1 MTKYCKCG
9 HKKSEHS
16 SRLGEVDFTGADEYG
31 SYRGWQ
37 KSGQLLAFTGLA
49 CDGGIFHHSHWE
61 YHDPK
66 MKDTVQL
73 DNCLCP
79 KFRLSKHQKY
89 QAKRWKNTIVYD
101 KTRGLIESGMGK
113 YTK

>member
-16 SRLGEVDFTGADEYG
+16 SRLGEVDFTGV
-31 SYRGWQ
+31 
-37 KSGQLLAFTGLA
+37 A
-49 CDGGIFHHSHWE
+49 CDGGIFHHTHWE

-101 KTRGLIESGMGK
+101 KTRGLVESGMGK
-113 YTK
+113 YPK

>member
-16 SRLGEVDFTGADEYG
+16 SSFLRLEAN
-31 SYRGWQ
+31 
-37 KSGQLLAFTGLA
+37 A
-49 CDGGIFHHSHWE
+49 CDGGIFRHSDLEHL
-61 YHDPK
+61 D
-66 MKDTVQL
+66 QL

-79 KFRLSKHQKY
+79 KFRLSRHQKY

-101 KTRGLIESGMGK
+101 KTRGLVE
-113 YTK
+113 

>member
-16 SRLGEVDFTGADEYG
+16 SRLGEVDFTGV
-31 SYRGWQ
+31 
-37 KSGQLLAFTGLA
+37 A
-49 CDGGIFHHSHWE
+49 CDGGIFHHTHWE
-61 YHDPK
+61 YFDPK
-66 MKDTVQL
+66 AKTITPKETVQL

-79 KFRLSKHQKY
+79 KFRLSRHQKY

-101 KTRGLIESGMGK
+101 KTRGLVEYGMGK

>member
-9 HKKSEHS
+9 HKKSEHTS
-16 SRLGEVDFTGADEYG
+16 SLFWNYD
-31 SYRGWQ
+31 
-37 KSGQLLAFTGLA
+37 TGLV
-49 CDGGIFHHSHWE
+49 CDGGIFHHTHWE

>member
-16 SRLGEVDFTGADEYG
+16 SRLGEVDFTGV
-31 SYRGWQ
+31 
-37 KSGQLLAFTGLA
+37 A
-49 CDGGIFHHSHWE
+49 CDGYRFRHSDLE
-61 YHDPK
+61 YLD
-66 MKDTVQL
+66 QL

-79 KFRLSKHQKY
+79 KFRLSRHQKY

-101 KTRGLIESGMGK
+101 KTRGLVEYGMGK

>member
-16 SRLGEVDFTGADEYG
+16 SRLGEVDFTGV
-31 SYRGWQ
+31 
-37 KSGQLLAFTGLA
+37 A
-49 CDGGIFHHSHWE
+49 CDGGIFHHRQEMYYAYGHWS
-61 YHDPK
+61 PK
-66 MKDTVQL
+66 ETIQL

-79 KFRLSKHQKY
+79 KFRLSRHQKY

-101 KTRGLIESGMGK
+101 KTRGLVESGMGK
-113 YTK
+113 YPPRCRSMEFGR